1 MEVLG
6 HLVTVPVFSLKRTQ
20 YKGGLVVLSQFNLG
34 YFFLGKR
41 GRKVEV
47 KKVLRE
53 GLGMFY
59 SSPSISGVGKAGVLL
74 RTQRENANS
83 FHYNNQ
89 ICSVLM
95 EEPVSRLRTFSPRYF
110 NRTVEI

>member
-1 MEVLG
+1 MVKNWIHPLPVRVMEVLG

-47 KKVLRE
+47 KMVLRE

-59 SSPSISGVGKAGVLL
+59 SSPSISGVGKAALPTSAATL
-74 RTQRENANS
+74 FLSS
-83 FHYNNQ
+83 FWRDN
-89 ICSVLM
+89 
-95 EEPVSRLRTFSPRYF
+95 
-110 NRTVEI
+110 